1 MGFIKLPSNS
11 EKILLELAQAENP
24 TQALNAHYEGCS
36 IRERSVLDG
45 IVRELKECGYINVQ
59 WADDMP
65 WIVTLNNSARTYGEQ
80 LAERETPQVQHET
93 RVKNIIFISHRST
106 DKDIADILGDFFV
119 GTGIP
124 KEAVFCSSLPG
135 NDINERISD
144 EVKTA
149 LKNSAVNIAILSQDY
164 YQSAY
169 CLNEAG
175 VLWYCDD
182 VPIIPIALPEV
193 NSNNMFGFLSNE
205 YKLRRLDSDDDISYI
220 YDTVSESV
228 SAPPAKHG
236 IITRE
241 NQKLKERYA
250 MFLGA
255 RAPVIPTLATK
266 PAISMSKITTD
277 DERIVLYYILKMNV
291 RKVSKDTI
299 RDWLHK
305 SEIYDV
311 NVDNAFDLLSSFDGG
326 AVANDTLEFGLE
338 TFRNYSAHSAI
349 ILPELQPCVDRHT
362 KLAVNIFNALWIDG
376 TVGVQYILDN

>member
-182 VPIIPIALPEV
+182 VPVIPIALPEV

>member
-182 VPIIPIALPEV
+182 VPVIPIALPEV

-236 IITRE
+236 IITR
-241 NQKLKERYA
+241 
-250 MFLGA
+250 
-255 RAPVIPTLATK
+255 
-266 PAISMSKITTD
+266 
-277 DERIVLYYILKMNV
+277 
-291 RKVSKDTI
+291 
-299 RDWLHK
+299 
-305 SEIYDV
+305 
-311 NVDNAFDLLSSFDGG
+311 
-326 AVANDTLEFGLE
+326 
-338 TFRNYSAHSAI
+338 
-349 ILPELQPCVDRHT
+349 
-362 KLAVNIFNALWIDG
+362 
-376 TVGVQYILDN
+376 